1 MHEYSNVKEALEE
14 LININ
19 EGLVHEQDGKSAT
32 ARTIQEL
39 NSEIVY
45 QICDLLGCDDLYMEQ
60 NKKATHDGMDDLI
73 KKQKIS
79 VLQAELTFYKKL
91 ASEQDELID
100 KLLDAIEGS
109 KEQLASHEL
118 RIESAERKITE
129 LRMDYEKLITKG
141 S

>member
-1 MHEYSNVKEALEE
+1 MN
-14 LININ
+14 
-19 EGLVHEQDGKSAT
+19 
-32 ARTIQEL
+32 
-39 NSEIVY
+39 
-45 QICDLLGCDDLYMEQ
+45 EQ

>member
-1 MHEYSNVKEALEE
+1 
-14 LININ
+14 
-19 EGLVHEQDGKSAT
+19 
-32 ARTIQEL
+32 
-39 NSEIVY
+39 
-45 QICDLLGCDDLYMEQ
+45 MEQ

-73 KKQKIS
+73 KKRKIS
-79 VLQAELTFYKKL
+79 ALQVELTFYKKL
-91 ASEQDELID
+91 ALEQDELID

>member
-1 MHEYSNVKEALEE
+1 MN
-14 LININ
+14 
-19 EGLVHEQDGKSAT
+19 
-32 ARTIQEL
+32 
-39 NSEIVY
+39 
-45 QICDLLGCDDLYMEQ
+45 EQ

-91 ASEQDELID
+91 VSEQDELID
-100 KLLDAIEGS
+100 KLLNAIEGS